1 LRFSTNPA
9 RLIQVIQEKHLP
21 RLAFPGAL
29 VVLKEMTMKW
39 NRRIILASMILFASP
54 AWSQMFGMGP
64 GMMGQDGMM
73 GYGGGMGYGMGPGM
87 MGGYGPG
94 NWNRGAGIP
103 NLTDEQ
109 RSKLMEANKEFRQKQ
124 WQLMEKMH
132 DLGFQGGGLY
142 RNGRFDEQAA
152 RKQYDAMA
160 ALRKQMFENYLDEQK
175 RIDSILTPQQR
186 EQVQRSWGG

>member
-1 LRFSTNPA
+1 MA
-9 RLIQVIQEKHLP
+9 RN
-21 RLAFPGAL
+21 
-29 VVLKEMTMKW
+29 M
-39 NRRIILASMILFASP
+39 RIILASLLLVTSS

-64 GMMGQDGMM
+64 GMMGHDGMM

-87 MGGYGPG
+87 MWGYGPG
-94 NWNRGAGIP
+94 SRGWGAGIP
-103 NLTDEQ
+103 SLTDEQ
-109 RSKLMEANKEFRQKQ
+109 RGKLAEADKDFRQKQ

-132 DLGFQGGGLY
+132 DLGYQGGSLY
-142 RNGRFDEQAA
+142 RNGKFDEQAA

-186 EQVQRSWGG
+186 EQLQRSWGG